1 VIDWVER
8 FGSVIR
14 LTAEGGPCVFGGKIC
29 TNVRVGVV
37 DDLDRTGA
45 FHTFNEETQVFPSE
59 IVGFACSP
67 WEMLRVQGMVA
78 ILLIFAG
85 VYLVDLG
92 GITRSNKKS
101 TALFRIGLSGMGV
114 NFSQHVARD
123 HRGCSVGVVRL

>member
-1 VIDWVER
+1 
-8 FGSVIR
+8 
-14 LTAEGGPCVFGGKIC
+14 
-29 TNVRVGVV
+29 
-37 DDLDRTGA
+37 
-45 FHTFNEETQVFPSE
+45 
-59 IVGFACSP
+59 
-67 WEMLRVQGMVA
+67 MVA

-114 NFSQHVARD
+114 DFSQHVARD